1 MGCDDLSV
9 RSVAS
14 IVYIHDT
21 TVLLKGVY
29 LWGATTCR
37 LDQ

>member
-1 MGCDDLSV
+1 MGCDNLSV

-14 IVYIHDT
+14 SLHTHT